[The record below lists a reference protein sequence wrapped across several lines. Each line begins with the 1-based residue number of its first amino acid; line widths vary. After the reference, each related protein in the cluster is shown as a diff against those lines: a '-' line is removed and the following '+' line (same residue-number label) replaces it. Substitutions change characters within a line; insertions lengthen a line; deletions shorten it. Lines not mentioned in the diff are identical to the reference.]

1 MVDEEKTAARQEANV
16 EAAERPAAEG
26 AQAQRPDD
34 MELLLEDARSKAD
47 EHWNQCLRLQA
58 ELENQRKRF
67 ERDLEQAHKFGLE
80 RILNELLPVK
90 DSLEMGISAASGENV
105 EPAHLKE
112 GSELTLKMLISA
124 LEKFGV
130 KEVDPQGQRFDPQ
143 YHEAMSIQ
151 ERTDVEP
158 NTVVTVVQKGYTLN
172 DRLLRPAMVIVS
184 KAAQSPQSPGIDER
198 A

>member
-1 MVDEEKTAARQEANV
+1 MVDEGKTAAGAETEADAGERQAS
-16 EAAERPAAEG
+16 AG
-26 AQAQRPDD
+26 AQVQQPDD
-34 MELLLEDARSKAD
+34 LEPLLEDARNKAD

-58 ELENQRKRF
+58 ELENQRKRY

-90 DSLEMGISAASGENV
+90 DSLEMGISAASAENV
-105 EPAHLKE
+105 DPVRLKE
-112 GSELTLKMLISA
+112 GSELTLKMLVSA

-130 KEVDPQGQRFDPQ
+130 KEVDPQGERFDPQ
-143 YHEAMSIQ
+143 YHEAMSMQ
-151 ERTDVEP
+151 ERSDLQP

-184 KAAQSPQSPGIDER
+184 RAAQSPQSPGIDER